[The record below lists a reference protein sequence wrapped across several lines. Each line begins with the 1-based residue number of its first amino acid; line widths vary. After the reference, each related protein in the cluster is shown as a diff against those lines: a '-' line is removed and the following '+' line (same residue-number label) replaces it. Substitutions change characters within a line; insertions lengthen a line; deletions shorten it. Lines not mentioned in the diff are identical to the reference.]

1 MCSKGE
7 KEFSIPIPNL
17 QLFTRLIQFF
27 RRALV
32 TSFLLSPPRSEPY
45 SKYRERGVEQLPSQS
60 IRTLPIWLILAQG
73 FTPLIPG
80 LVPSLSGLLPSM

>member
-27 RRALV
+27 RRAVV
-32 TSFLLSPPRSEPY
+32 TAFLLSPPRSEPY
-45 SKYRERGVEQLPSQS
+45 SKHR
-60 IRTLPIWLILAQG
+60 ANNK
-73 FTPLIPG
+73 
-80 LVPSLSGLLPSM
+80 LVGSGRKKGKEDSSN